1 MSFKMKKL
9 IGLIEILRPI
19 NLIITFAS
27 IFVAG
32 LICSKSQNDLS
43 YIFYAAITGAL
54 VGSAGNVI
62 NDFFDI
68 EIDKINRPSRPLPA
82 NKITPKE
89 ALILYFILNML
100 AIILAIKI
108 NILSIII
115 VVVSIVTIFFY
126 SYNLKKIPL
135 VGNFVVSFFTGLAFV
150 FGGAAVGNIS
160 DSIIPAVFA
169 FLINMIREIIKDIE
183 DIDGDVKSGV
193 ITFPA
198 KYGIKKSIRLM
209 IVLTFILL
217 FATIIPFAIN
227 FYKIEYFIIVML
239 TVNILLVYFVKN
251 IIHLSETTN
260 LRKMSNLLKIIMI
273 FGLIAIFYGS

>member
-1 MSFKMKKL
+1 MKKL

-43 YIFYAAITGAL
+43 YVFYAAIAGAL

-82 NKITPKE
+82 KKITVKE

-100 AIILAIKI
+100 GIILAIEI

-115 VVVSIVTIFFY
+115 VVFSIVTIFFY

-198 KYGIKKSIRLM
+198 KYGINKSIRLM

-217 FATIIPFAIN
+217 FATIIPFVMK

-251 IIHLSETTN
+251 IIHLNATTN
-260 LRKMSNLLKIIMI
+260 LRKLSNLLKLIMI
-273 FGLIAIFYGS
+273 LGLIAIYSGS

>member
-1 MSFKMKKL
+1 MKKL

-19 NLIITFAS
+19 NLIITLSS

-43 YIFYAAITGAL
+43 YIFYAAIAGAL

-82 NKITPKE
+82 KKITAKE
-89 ALILYFILNML
+89 ALILYFILNL
-100 AIILAIKI
+100 LGIILAINI

-115 VVVSIVTIFFY
+115 VVVSIITIFFY

-160 DSIIPAVFA
+160 DSLIPAVFA

-198 KYGIKKSIRLM
+198 KYGINKSIRLM
-209 IVLTFILL
+209 LVLTFILL
-217 FATIIPFAIN
+217 FATIIPFVIK

-239 TVNILLVYFVKN
+239 TVNTLLVYFVKN
-251 IIHLSETTN
+251 IIHLNETTN
-260 LRKMSNLLKIIMI
+260 IRKWSNLLKIVMI
-273 FGLIAIFYGS
+273 LGLIAIYSGS